1 MKLDKGVSVKMIE
14 VIPLDFDEKGLKDF
28 VEKNLDEIER
38 SADYLNYPVIY
49 ILNGQKEAYIGETVH
64 FQKRMKQHL
73 KLKQAER
80 KNVDQINLVKHET
93 FNRSATFHLETK
105 LINYFLGDEKYTL
118 QNKSKTA
125 SDFTHNYH
133 NKSFYDDQ
141 LFPELWSALHEKGL
155 VRNELHAIE
164 NKDIFKLSPFKELS
178 LEQMDLKERVL
189 EFCETRIDKAKPED
203 MYGDLYVIEGEA
215 GVGKSVVLSSI
226 FNTIQARTN
235 EAGSKLHQTENY
247 LVVNH
252 EEMLKT
258 YKGIAK
264 QVKHLKAGHFA
275 KPTPLLNKLQDKKV
289 DIILVDEAHLLLTKS
304 DAYNNFRA
312 DNHLEELMKVAKVVI
327 VIFDQHQVLKLK
339 SKWNQGL
346 LESFKQKA
354 KHAETYQLTNQFRMQ
369 ASEEVIDWINAF
381 KDKRIQ
387 AFPESN
393 DYELRVFD
401 TLEQMHQLI
410 MQRDKEHGLSR
421 VVSTFDYLHK
431 KDGETYYV
439 YESNGEYK
447 LPWNTT
453 GGKTTWA
460 EKSETIAEAGSIYTI
475 QGFDLNYV
483 GIVLGPSVTYD
494 ETKDCLVIDTN
505 LYKDTGAY
513 AGIDGVENVELA
525 KEQIVLNSI
534 NILMKRG
541 VQGLYLYASNQAL
554 RDKLLHIQKKRIQ
567 R

>member
-1 MKLDKGVSVKMIE
+1 MIE
-14 VIPLDFDEKGLKDF
+14 VIPLDFDKTSI
-28 VEKNLDEIER
+28 DEIDR
-38 SADYLNYPVIY
+38 TADYLNYPVIY
-49 ILNGQKEAYIGETVH
+49 ILNGLKEAYIGETVY

-73 KLKQAER
+73 KLKQADR

-125 SDFTHNYH
+125 SDFTHNYY
-133 NKSFYDDQ
+133 NKSFYDNE
-141 LFPELWSALHEKGL
+141 LFPELWGVLHKNGL
-155 VRNELHAIE
+155 VENDLHAIE

-178 LEQMDLKERVL
+178 VEQMDLKERVL
-189 EFCETRIDKAKPED
+189 EFCETRITKAKPED
-203 MYGDLYVIEGEA
+203 TYGDLYVIEGEA

-235 EAGSKLHQTENY
+235 EAGSNLYQTENY

-264 QVKHLKAGHFA
+264 QVKHLKAVNFV
-275 KPTPLLNKLQDKKV
+275 KPTPLLNKLKDKKV

-312 DNHLEELMKVAKVVI
+312 DNHLEELMKIAKIVI
-327 VIFDQHQVLKLK
+327 VIFDQDQVLKLK
-339 SKWNQGL
+339 SRWDQSVLKRY
-346 LESFKQKA
+346 KQKA
-354 KHAETYQLTNQFRMQ
+354 KCLKTYKLTNQFRMQ
-369 ASEEVIDWINAF
+369 ADEDVIDWINAF
-381 KDKRIQ
+381 KAKQIQ
-387 AFPESN
+387 VFPSST
-393 DYELRVFD
+393 DYDLRVFE
-401 TLEQMHQLI
+401 TLEEMHQMI
-410 MQRDKEHGLSR
+410 IEQDQKHGLSR

-447 LPWNTT
+447 MPWNTT

-483 GIVLGPSVTYD
+483 GVVLGPSVTYD

-513 AGIDGVENVELA
+513 AGIDGVKDVELA

-534 NILMKRG
+534 NVLMKRG
-541 VQGLYLYASNQAL
+541 VRGLYLYASNQAL
-554 RDKLLHIQKKRIQ
+554 RDKLLHIQREKVQ
-567 R
+567 T

>member
-1 MKLDKGVSVKMIE
+1 MIE
-14 VIPLDFDEKGLKDF
+14 VVPLAF
-28 VEKNLDEIER
+28 EKNSLDAIDR

-118 QNKSKTA
+118 QNKSKIA

-133 NKSFYDDQ
+133 NKSFYDDE
-141 LFPELWSALHEKGL
+141 LFPELWSALHKKGL

-178 LEQMDLKERVL
+178 LEQIELKERVL
-189 EFCETRIDKAKPED
+189 EFCETRIDKTKLED
-203 MYGDLYVIEGEA
+203 TYGDLYVIEGEA

-235 EAGSKLHQTENY
+235 EAGSKLYQTENY

-264 QVKHLKAGHFA
+264 QVKHLKAGHFT
-275 KPTPLLNKLQDKKV
+275 KPTPLLNKLKDQKV

-369 ASEEVIDWINAF
+369 AGEDVIEWINAF
-381 KDKRIQ
+381 KDKRIK
-387 AFPESN
+387 AFPQSTS
-393 DYELRVFD
+393 YELRIFE
-401 TLEQMHQLI
+401 TLEEMHQVI
-410 MQRDKEHGLSR
+410 MRRDKEHGLSR

-431 KDGETYYV
+431 KDGDTYYV

-483 GIVLGPSVTYD
+483 GVVLGPSVTYD
-494 ETKDCLVIDTN
+494 HTEDCLVIDTN

-513 AGIDGVENVELA
+513 AGIDGIDNVELA

-541 VQGLYLYASNQAL
+541 VQGLYLYASDEAL
-554 RDKLLHIQKKRIQ
+554 RQKLLHIQREKVQ
-567 R
+567 T

>member
-1 MKLDKGVSVKMIE
+1 MKLDEGVSVKMIE
-14 VIPLDFDEKGLKDF
+14 VIPLDFDKTSI
-28 VEKNLDEIER
+28 DEIDR
-38 SADYLNYPVIY
+38 TADYLNYPVIY

-73 KLKQAER
+73 KLKQADR
-80 KNVDQINLVKHET
+80 KNVNQINLVKHET

-125 SDFTHNYH
+125 SDFTHNYY
-133 NKSFYDDQ
+133 NKSFYDNE
-141 LFPELWSALHEKGL
+141 LFPELWGVLHKNGL
-155 VRNELHAIE
+155 VENDLHAIE

-178 LEQMDLKERVL
+178 VEQMDLKERVL
-189 EFCETRIDKAKPED
+189 EFCEERITESKPD
-203 MYGDLYVIEGEA
+203 DTYGDLYVIEGEA

-235 EAGSKLHQTENY
+235 EAGSNLYQTENY

-264 QVKHLKAGHFA
+264 QVKHLKAVNFV
-275 KPTPLLNKLQDKKV
+275 KPTPLLNKLKDKKV

-312 DNHLEELMKVAKVVI
+312 DNHLEELMKIAKVVI
-327 VIFDQHQVLKLK
+327 VIFDQDQVLKLK
-339 SKWNQGL
+339 SRWDQSKL
-346 LESFKQKA
+346 DEFKDKA
-354 KHAETYQLTNQFRMQ
+354 KCLKTYKLTNQFRMQ
-369 ASEEVIDWINAF
+369 ADEDVIDWINAF
-381 KDKRIQ
+381 KAKQIQ
-387 AFPESN
+387 AFPSST
-393 DYELRVFD
+393 DYDLRVFE
-401 TLEQMHQLI
+401 TLEEMHQMI
-410 MQRDKEHGLSR
+410 IEQDQKHGLSR

-447 LPWNTT
+447 MPWNTT

-483 GIVLGPSVTYD
+483 GVVLGPSVTYD
-494 ETKDCLVIDTN
+494 ETKGCLVIDTN

-513 AGIDGVENVELA
+513 AGIDGVKDVELA

-534 NILMKRG
+534 NVLMKRG
-541 VQGLYLYASNQAL
+541 VRGLYLYASNQAL
-554 RDKLLHIQKKRIQ
+554 RDKLLHIQREKVQI
-567 R
+567 

>member
-1 MKLDKGVSVKMIE
+1 MKSLNTIE
-14 VIPLDFDEKGLKDF
+14 VIPLAFEQHSL
-28 VEKNLDEIER
+28 NTINR
-38 SADYLNYPVIY
+38 TADYLNYPVIY

-118 QNKSKTA
+118 QNKSKIA

-133 NKSFYDDQ
+133 NKSFYDDE
-141 LFPELWSALHEKGL
+141 LFPELWRALHKKGL
-155 VRNELHAIE
+155 VENDLHAIE

-178 LEQMDLKERVL
+178 LEQIELKERVL
-189 EFCETRIDKAKPED
+189 EFCETRIDKTKLED
-203 MYGDLYVIEGEA
+203 TYGDLYVIEGEA

-235 EAGSKLHQTENY
+235 EAGSKLYQTENY

-275 KPTPLLNKLQDKKV
+275 KPTPLLNKLKDKKV

-304 DAYNNFRA
+304 DAYNNFRG

-431 KDGETYYV
+431 KDGDTYYV

-483 GIVLGPSVTYD
+483 GVVLGPSVTYD
-494 ETKDCLVIDTN
+494 HTEDFLVIDTN

-513 AGIDGVENVELA
+513 AGIDGIDNVELA

-541 VQGLYLYASNQAL
+541 VQGLYLYASDEAL
-554 RDKLLHIQKKRIQ
+554 RQKLLHIQREKVQ
-567 R
+567 T

>member
-1 MKLDKGVSVKMIE
+1 MKLDEGVSVKMIE
-14 VIPLDFDEKGLKDF
+14 VIPLDFDKTSI
-28 VEKNLDEIER
+28 DEIDR
-38 SADYLNYPVIY
+38 TADYLNYPVIY

-73 KLKQAER
+73 KLKQADR

-118 QNKSKTA
+118 QNKSKTV
-125 SDFTHNYH
+125 SDFTHNYY
-133 NKSFYDDQ
+133 NKSFYDNE
-141 LFPELWSALHEKGL
+141 LFPELWGALHKNGL
-155 VRNELHAIE
+155 VENDLHAIE

-178 LEQMDLKERVL
+178 VEQMDLKESVL
-189 EFCETRIDKAKPED
+189 EFCETRITESKPD
-203 MYGDLYVIEGEA
+203 DTYGNLYVIEGEA

-235 EAGSKLHQTENY
+235 EAGSKLYQTENY

-264 QVKHLKAGHFA
+264 QVKHLKAVNFV
-275 KPTPLLNKLQDKKV
+275 KPTPLLNKLKDKKV

-312 DNHLEELMKVAKVVI
+312 ENHLEELMKIAKVVI
-327 VIFDQHQVLKLK
+327 VIFDQDQVLKLK
-339 SKWNQGL
+339 SRWDQSVLKRY
-346 LESFKQKA
+346 KQKA
-354 KHAETYQLTNQFRMQ
+354 KCLKTYKLTNQFRMQ
-369 ASEEVIDWINAF
+369 ADEDVIDWINAF
-381 KDKRIQ
+381 KAKRIQ
-387 AFPESN
+387 AFPESR
-393 DYELRVFD
+393 DYDLRIFE
-401 TLEQMHQLI
+401 TLEAMHQMI
-410 MQRDKEHGLSR
+410 IEQDQKHGLSR

-439 YESNGEYK
+439 CESNGEYK
-447 LPWNTT
+447 MPWNTT

-483 GIVLGPSVTYD
+483 GVVLGPSVTYD
-494 ETKDCLVIDTN
+494 ETKDCLAIDTN

-513 AGIDGVENVELA
+513 AGIDGFKDVELA

-534 NILMKRG
+534 NVLMKRG
-541 VQGLYLYASNQAL
+541 VRGLYLYASNQAL
-554 RDKLLHIQKKRIQ
+554 RDKLLLIQ
-567 R
+567 REKVQI

>member
-1 MKLDKGVSVKMIE
+1 MKMIE
-14 VIPLDFDEKGLKDF
+14 VTPLDFNEKGLKDF
-28 VEKNLDEIER
+28 IEKNLDEIER

-73 KLKQAER
+73 KLKQTDR

-125 SDFTHNYH
+125 SDFTHNYY
-133 NKSFYDDQ
+133 NKSFYDNE
-141 LFPELWSALHEKGL
+141 LFPKLWDALHKNKL
-155 VRNELHAIE
+155 VENNLHAIE

-178 LEQMDLKERVL
+178 IEQIDLKERVL
-189 EFCETRIDKAKPED
+189 KFCEERITESKPD
-203 MYGDLYVIEGEA
+203 DTYGDLYVIEGEA

-235 EAGSKLHQTENY
+235 EAGSNLYQTENY

-264 QVKHLKAGHFA
+264 QVKHLKAVNFV

-312 DNHLEELMKVAKVVI
+312 ENHLEELMKRAKIVI

-339 SKWNQGL
+339 SRWNQGL

-354 KHAETYQLTNQFRMQ
+354 KVARTYQLTNQFRMQ
-369 ASEEVIDWINAF
+369 AGKDVIDWIDAF
-381 KDKRIQ
+381 KTKKIKTFPQSSGYDLRI
-387 AFPESN
+387 FE
-393 DYELRVFD
+393 
-401 TLEQMHQLI
+401 TLEEMHQVI
-410 MQRDKEHGLSR
+410 MKQDKLHGLSR
-421 VVSTFDYLHK
+421 VVSTFDYIHK

-439 YESNGEYK
+439 YESNGNYK

-483 GIVLGPSVTYD
+483 GVVLGPSVTYD
-494 ETKDCLVIDTN
+494 ETKNCLVIDTN

-513 AGIDGVENVELA
+513 AGIDGVKDVELA

-534 NILMKRG
+534 NVLMKRG
-541 VQGLYLYASNQAL
+541 VRGLYLYASNQAL
-554 RDKLLHIQKKRIQ
+554 RDKLLHIQREKVQ
-567 R
+567 T